1 MEKKKQWHPAFC
13 SAIQLELIGYKE
25 KLGYLTEHT
34 LNTKPIQIDLLVIKK
49 DSGITIQNDIGKI
62 FRGHNIMEYKSPE
75 DELNVDTYFKILAY
89 ACLYKAQAKTVNGI
103 RADDISISMIRKNK
117 PIRLLGWFQEN
128 NYLVEKAFPGIYYIL
143 KEGFFPLQIIVSGEL
158 DKEVHTWLTSLA
170 SDLSEQDARKLIDRI
185 NLLTE
190 KDEKEYADS
199 VLQVSVKA
207 NRAVFEKVKEDG
219 ETMCEALLEL
229 MEPEINQIKI
239 KVKEE
244 AWIEGL
250 TEGREVGRKEGRKE
264 GREEGRKEGE
274 IHMCLS
280 LVKDN
285 LLSISEAAKRLNWTE
300 EEVRQN
306 LSV

>member
-1 MEKKKQWHPAFC
+1 MGKRKQWHPAFY

-25 KLGYLTEHT
+25 ELGYLLEYT
-34 LNTKPIQIDLLVIKK
+34 LNSKPIQIDLLVIKK
-49 DSGITIQNDIGKI
+49 ESGILIHNEIGKI

-75 DELNVDTYFKILAY
+75 DDLNVDTYFKTLAY
-89 ACLYKAQAKTVNGI
+89 ACLYKARAKTVNGI

-117 PIRLLGWFQEN
+117 PIRLLNWFQEN
-128 NYLVEKAFPGIYYIL
+128 NYLVKKAYPGIYYII
-143 KEGFFPLQIIVSGEL
+143 KEGFFPVQIIVSGEL
-158 DKEVHTWLTSLA
+158 NKEVHTWLTSLA
-170 SDLSEQDARKLIDRI
+170 SDLSEQDARNLIGRI

-199 VLQVSVKA
+199 VLQVSVRA
-207 NRAVFEKVKEDG
+207 NRSVFEKVKEDE

-239 KVKEE
+239 KVEEE
-244 AWIEGL
+244 ARIKGMTEGL
-250 TEGREVGRKEGRKE
+250 KEGRK
-264 GREEGRKEGE
+264 EGRKEGE

-285 LLSISEAAKRLNWTE
+285 LLSISEAAKRLNLTE
-300 EEVRQN
+300 EEVRQK